1 VEQETAQ
8 ANLPEIQGTGLLS
21 PSDAAS
27 TLTMLKGLPPI
38 LNDEQFEQVKAIARA
53 PLPSPARIGDKA
65 FEQAVLMMAASL
77 ARRTTDV
84 EVGEV
89 QIRVYRRCLAH
100 LSAPQMWWTV
110 EEAIKRLK
118 FFPTVK
124 ELLDIAEGWER
135 RDDATEAHRLAR
147 LLANRENNRRLVAQK
162 RKAPAPALTEE
173 AIAAMTPE
181 LRSMGLRLGHLIEV
195 DGKVIANPEPEGTEA

>member
-1 VEQETAQ
+1 MMTDQQ
-8 ANLPEIQGTGLLS
+8 HLSEIQATGLLS

-27 TLTMLKGLPPI
+27 TLTMLKSLPAS
-38 LNDEQFEQVKAIARA
+38 LTDEQFEQVKAIARA

-65 FEQAVLMMAASL
+65 FDQAILMMASSL
-77 ARRTTDV
+77 ARRTTDP

-110 EEAIKRLK
+110 EEALKRNK

-135 RDDATEAHRLAR
+135 RDEATEAHRLAK
-147 LLANRENNRRLVAQK
+147 LLTNREVNRRLKEQS
-162 RKAPAPALTEE
+162 RKAPAPPLTQE
-173 AIAAMTPE
+173 AIDAMAPE
-181 LRSMGLRLGHLIEV
+181 LRDLGLKLGHLIKV